1 MPPACAPRAAAEL
14 EAFNPPGAGAGD
26 RAFRGAHA
34 RRAAVAPVSVRGDI
48 GVGGV
53 GKALDHG
60 DGRAGRGERRLHRI
74 LPFSGMWASFPP
86 GPFSSFLVKLHFF
99 LLNYKCHLIFSS
111 FFIFLMNP
119 DPDNSVPDDH
129 GKTDKGKLLSA
140 TSEFILA
147 VLDKE

>member
-53 GKALDHG
+53 GKALDRG
-60 DGRAGRGERRLHRI
+60 DGRAGRGGGVRI
-74 LPFSGMWASFPP
+74 GSSISPASGLPFPP
-86 GPFSSFLVKLHFF
+86 VLFLLF
-99 LLNYKCHLIFSS
+99 LLNYIFSC
-111 FFIFLMNP
+111 
-119 DPDNSVPDDH
+119 
-129 GKTDKGKLLSA
+129 
-140 TSEFILA
+140 
-147 VLDKE
+147 

>member
-14 EAFNPPGAGAGD
+14 EAFNPPGTGAGD

-48 GVGGV
+48 GGMGKSLGSRGG
-53 GKALDHG
+53 
-60 DGRAGRGERRLHRI
+60 RPRGEQRPHRI
-74 LPFSGMWASFPP
+74 RILHFSGMWASFPP